1 MGTSAEKTE
10 LESVYKKKTKKQKKQ
25 KGKSYL
31 KHNISWKERHC
42 QAYMSGI
49 LLYIILCSLVW
60 SHVTNAHH
68 NIKIFA
74 QVSKRNYDVELLF
87 ITSSTQS
94 WENWMGEWSIDIK
107 PFGIKKKY
115 KIKIKKSIHL

>member
-10 LESVYKKKTKKQKKQ
+10 LESVYKKNNKK

-49 LLYIILCSLVW
+49 LLYIILCSSVW

-107 PFGIKKKY
+107 PFGIKKK
-115 KIKIKKSIHL
+115 